1 MNNILDY
8 LEASCARTPEKIAL
22 EDASNQV
29 TYEQLRMQAQKIGS
43 RIAQEGF
50 RNRPVAVVIRRNV
63 ESIIMFMGIVYSG
76 NFYVPLDAQMPQ
88 GRLEKMLN
96 VLQPG
101 AIVGMQE
108 DLVQFA
114 HWNTV
119 PYEELIQSSV
129 NETLLSRI
137 RKEHLDQDPLY
148 AIFTSGSTG
157 VPKSVLISHRGV
169 IDLTDRFAEVFPF
182 SSEDRFGNQ
191 APFDFD
197 VSVKDIYQSLK
208 QGGTLVVIPKE
219 FFSMP
224 AKLISYM
231 NERQITAVIWAV
243 SALQIVARL
252 KALRKEVPEYLR
264 IIMFSGEVMPVK
276 VLNYWRENLSDALY
290 VNLYGPTE
298 ITCNCTYYKVDRPFA
313 NEESLPIGIPFPN
326 TRIYL
331 LNEKNEA
338 CADGEVGEICVSG
351 AGVALGYYAET
362 EKTAAVFIQNPLNP
376 SYREIIYK
384 TGDLGRW
391 DDDGQLIFLGRRDY
405 QIKHMGHRIELG
417 EIETAV
423 NALSFIDAGCCIY
436 DESKEKIVLF
446 YLAQESCDKEILLG
460 LKDKLPKYIW
470 PNKLIHQK
478 ELPLNA
484 HGKIDR
490 VYLKRRYLDGTDF

>member
-1 MNNILDY
+1 MNNVLDY
-8 LEASCARTPEKIAL
+8 LENSYARTPDKIAL
-22 EDASNQV
+22 MDEHSQV
-29 TYEQLRMQAQKIGS
+29 TYEQLYMQARGIGS
-43 RIAQEGF
+43 GLAQEGF
-50 RNRPVAVVIRRNV
+50 RNRPVAVVIRRNI
-63 ESIIMFMGIVYSG
+63 ESIILFMGIVYSG
-76 NFYVPLDAQMPQ
+76 NFYVPLDAQMP
-88 GRLEKMLN
+88 GERLEKMLD

-108 DLVQFA
+108 DLASFA
-114 HWNTV
+114 QWNTISYEKLV
-119 PYEELIQSSV
+119 QASDNEELLTQ
-129 NETLLSRI
+129 I
-137 RKEHLDQDPLY
+137 RNNHLDQDPLY

-169 IDLTDRFAEVFPF
+169 IDLTERFAEVFPF
-182 SSEDRFGNQ
+182 HSENRFGNQ

-208 QGGTLVVIPKE
+208 QGATLVVIPKE
-219 FFSMP
+219 LFSMP
-224 AKLISYM
+224 ARLISYM
-231 NERQITAVIWAV
+231 NDKRITTVIWAV

-252 KALRKEVPEYLR
+252 KALRKEIPEYLK

-276 VLNYWRENLSDALY
+276 VLNYWREYLPDALY

-298 ITCNCTYYKVDRPFA
+298 ITCNCTYYSVDREFA
-313 NEESLPIGIPFPN
+313 DDEALPIGVPFPN

-338 CADGEVGEICVSG
+338 CKTGETGEICVAG

-362 EKTAAVFIQNPLNP
+362 EKTASAFVQNPLNP
-376 SYREIIYK
+376 NYREIIYR
-384 TGDLGRW
+384 TGDLGQW
-391 DDDGQLIFLGRRDY
+391 NEKGQLIFQGRRDH

-417 EIETAV
+417 EIETAINSLPFV
-423 NALSFIDAGCCIY
+423 DAGCCIY

-446 YLAQESCDKEILLG
+446 YLAKAPCDKEILLG

-470 PNKLIHQK
+470 PNKLIFQE

-490 VYLKRRYLDGTDF
+490 VYLKRRYLSGTDS